1 MHSLGRIHA
10 CAQRSLATRESICRG
25 AWAQGA
31 CDSGTLVA
39 SVLAM
44 SMNGQEFA
52 PTGDHQ
58 ARDATRWAVLLLCV
72 AAAVTML
79 PLWEPLLLAAFV
91 AVVAEPLYL
100 RLYRRI
106 DGRASSAALIT

>member
-1 MHSLGRIHA
+1 
-10 CAQRSLATRESICRG
+10 
-25 AWAQGA
+25 
-31 CDSGTLVA
+31 
-39 SVLAM
+39 
-44 SMNGQEFA
+44 MNGQEFA

-106 DGRASSAALIT
+106 DGRASSAALITL